1 MRATTLLALLAVP
14 ALLPGRVAAEPPPAL
29 QPLPADAWDS
39 AKARHLLARAGFG
52 GTPQE
57 VEALRA
63 LGVERAVASLVEYG
77 RQPALDLP
85 PPAPP
90 PTPEPADLSKLSFEE
105 RQKVQ
110 QQRRQE
116 QQQHMARVRQWWAER
131 MVKTP
136 RPLEEKLTLFWHG
149 HFAAEYRT
157 VQSSRAMLAQNELFR
172 KHAAGNFGKLLHA
185 VIHDPA
191 MLRYLDNNRNT
202 KGRPNENLAREI
214 MELFAMGVDQGYT
227 ENDIKEGARALTGH
241 TFDPRTWEYR
251 YNAAAHDRGPKTI
264 FGRTGTF
271 DGDRFVDLIL
281 EQPATARFIARKLFV
296 FFAHGD
302 PAPAV
307 IDRLAAV
314 LRANDYELAP
324 VLTELFRSEEFYSAR
339 SVGTQIKSPIQLAV
353 GTARVLGVKDVE
365 PQFVVTAAQ
374 SLGQELFG
382 PPNVKGW
389 DGGRAWVNTNTVVAR
404 ANFPAQFLN
413 RVAPVK
419 GKAPPKFDAVA
430 YLDGAKADTPEAVVD
445 HFARALFA
453 VPLPAETRKEL
464 TGFLRPLPPPS
475 AWADRKA
482 EVNAR
487 LSALLVLMMGLPE
500 YQLT

>member
-1 MRATTLLALLAVP
+1 MRATPLLALLAVF
-14 ALLPGRVAAEPPPAL
+14 ALPPDRDAADPPAL
-29 QPLPADAWDS
+29 APLPADAWDV

-57 VEALRA
+57 VEKLCA
-63 LGVERAVASLVEYG
+63 LGADRAVASLVEYA

-90 PTPEPADLSKLSFEE
+90 GPPEAVDLSKLSFAE
-105 RQKVQ
+105 RQKLQ
-110 QQRRQE
+110 QARRRE
-116 QQQHMARVRQWWAER
+116 QQQHMAQVRQWWAER

-149 HFAAEYRT
+149 HFACEFRT
-157 VQSSRAMLAQNELFR
+157 VQSGRAMLAQNELFR
-172 KHAAGNFGKLLHA
+172 KHAAGNFGELLHA
-185 VIHDPA
+185 VAHDPA

-202 KGRPNENLAREI
+202 RGRPNENLAREI

-251 YNAAAHDRGPKTI
+251 YNARAHDGGAKTI
-264 FGRTGTF
+264 FGRTGNF
-271 DGDRFVDLIL
+271 DGDQFVDLIL
-281 EQPATARFIARKLFV
+281 DQPATARFIARKLFV
-296 FFAHGD
+296 FFAHDD

-324 VLTELFRSEEFYSAR
+324 MLTELFRSEEFYSAR
-339 SVGTQIKSPIQLAV
+339 SVGTQIKSPVQLAV
-353 GTARVLGVKDVE
+353 GTARALGVKDVE

-389 DGGRAWVNTNTVVAR
+389 DGGRAWINSNTVVAR
-404 ANFPAQFLN
+404 ANFPALFLG
-413 RVAPVK
+413 RVAPA
-419 GKAPPKFDAVA
+419 KAKTAVKFDAVA
-430 YLDGAKADTPEAVVD
+430 YLGGAKADTPEAVVD

-453 VPLPAETRKEL
+453 VPLTAETRREL
-464 TGFLRPLPPPS
+464 AEFLGPLPPRS